1 MFLHNYY
8 ISLTNSK
15 KIKIMEKSYKITKD
29 QVDNLLLLAGNLWGF
44 EEILADAI
52 KDKNVEHVRFV
63 QRNLAC
69 AKERLRAIIDDIER

>member
-1 MFLHNYY
+1 
-8 ISLTNSK
+8 
-15 KIKIMEKSYKITKD
+15 MEKSYKITKD

-63 QRNLAC
+63 QRNLAS
-69 AKERLRAIIDDIER
+69 AKKRLRAIIDDIER

>member
-52 KDKNVEHVRFV
+52 KDKNVENVRFV